1 MSSETSFC
9 ETHMS
14 LTGFPNHYMRVKVK
28 FKIRKSECHCEITVL
43 ARLHVTETSS
53 TVVSITKENKKERM
67 KDKKNTNEKHAE
79 KATVYT

>member
-1 MSSETSFC
+1 
-9 ETHMS
+9 
-14 LTGFPNHYMRVKVK
+14 MRVKVK